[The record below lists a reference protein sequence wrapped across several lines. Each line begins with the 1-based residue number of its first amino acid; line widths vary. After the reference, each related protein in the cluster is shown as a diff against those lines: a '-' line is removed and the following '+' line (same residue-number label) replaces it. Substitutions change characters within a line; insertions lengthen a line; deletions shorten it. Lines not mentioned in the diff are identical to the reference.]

1 MYYIKYMYWYLV
13 YDIIDHKL
21 VMNKYESNYS
31 SLITIDFKYLY
42 ILQTIDVL
50 YDI

>member
-1 MYYIKYMYWYLV
+1 MYWYLV

-21 VMNKYESNYS
+21 VMHEYENNYS
-31 SLITIDFKYLY
+31 SLITIKISNIY
-42 ILQTIDVL
+42 IYYKQLMYYMI